1 VAQFR
6 VQPLSFKVA
15 QFYGGHGWE
24 VGVGDKVGHGNT
36 HEESPLGFCQRQ
48 LFSAQSAQVSNIPE
62 RSAVDLA
69 ADV

>member
-6 VQPLSFKVA
+6 VQPLGLKVA

-24 VGVGDKVGHGNT
+24 VGIGNKVGHGDT

-48 LFSAQSAQVSNIPE
+48 LFSAQFAM
-62 RSAVDLA
+62 D
-69 ADV
+69 